1 MVPTASGSTDAG
13 DLSVL
18 ELNRRVSSLL
28 ETAFPYPVWVRGEVA
43 GSPRP
48 GRRGHTYF
56 QLVEPSQEGGFPQA
70 SIDCALF
77 ASSRTSVVREFA
89 RLGETFRL
97 REGMSIRALGRVNL
111 WPQGGRYQFVVQSI
125 DAAWSQGTQA
135 LRLRKLAEKLRSEGI
150 LDANAAHPLPRLPLQ
165 VGLVTAGGSAACRDF
180 LQTLE
185 ESRYPFEVRAAWA
198 AMQGKETSATVTR
211 AIGRLCAE
219 EDLDVIVLTRG
230 GGSTTDLGWMN
241 DESIARAIAA
251 SPVPV
256 ISGIGHEVDTTLPD
270 LAASIRAKTPTHA
283 AAVLVDA
290 VAGFEADLDS
300 LARMLQSRAVPAL
313 RSASV
318 RLRGMAAALERSVS
332 GRARA
337 EVASINGLAEA
348 LSRDSLRLLRMRS
361 SELAAARS
369 GLVRAGL
376 PQRIQRRRRR
386 LSEAAMS
393 LSRGSRAV
401 LECAR
406 LRLERLAASVDSRDP
421 ERVLALGWAIVRH
434 EDGRMIRSTGEV
446 SPGDGIDV
454 RLRDGSVS
462 ARAEEI
468 RPDRRR
474 SHE

>member
-13 DLSVL
+13 GLSVL

-56 QLVEPSQEGGFPQA
+56 QLVEPSQRGGFPQA

-77 ASSRTSVVREFA
+77 AGARASVVREFA
-89 RLGETFRL
+89 RLGETFQL

-135 LRLRKLAEKLRSEGI
+135 LRLKKLAKKLRSEGV
-150 LDANAAHPLPRLPLQ
+150 LDANAALALPRLPLQ
-165 VGLVTAGGSAACRDF
+165 VGLVTADGSAACRDF

-185 ESRYPFEVRAAWA
+185 ESRYPFRVRAAWA
-198 AMQGKETSATVTR
+198 AMQGRETGATVTR
-211 AIGRLCAE
+211 AIGRLCK

-256 ISGIGHEVDTTLPD
+256 VSGIGHEVDTTLPD

-300 LARMLQSRAVPAL
+300 LARMLQSHAGPAL

-332 GRARA
+332 GRART
-337 EVASINGLAEA
+337 EVA
-348 LSRDSLRLLRMRS
+348 
-361 SELAAARS
+361 
-369 GLVRAGL
+369 
-376 PQRIQRRRRR
+376 
-386 LSEAAMS
+386 
-393 LSRGSRAV
+393 
-401 LECAR
+401 
-406 LRLERLAASVDSRDP
+406 
-421 ERVLALGWAIVRH
+421 
-434 EDGRMIRSTGEV
+434 
-446 SPGDGIDV
+446 
-454 RLRDGSVS
+454 
-462 ARAEEI
+462 
-468 RPDRRR
+468 
-474 SHE
+474 